1 MILQKLRS
9 YFLSRQLDDV
19 PIQDC
24 ELFLRIFVGLFD
36 IMLNLLD
43 EFIIRL
49 VTCVTICTGYWM
61 MPRLATVW
69 VTTTGFLSYPS
80 RVAEGL
86 LFIERIWFLAWV
98 CVNDTR
104 VTAICFVSEIGWA
117 ILLVA
122 TFPRSFFHLL
132 WSWAVP
138 WLILGCTLWW
148 LILIFNIY
156 INLNRDHQWLVTLN
170 IIWPCPSGSSFG
182 LIFREDLAGLTLLNT
197 AFLSWTAQMV
207 DL

>member
-1 MILQKLRS
+1 MLLQKLGS
-9 YFLSRQLDDV
+9 YFLSRQLDNV
-19 PIQDC
+19 SIQNC
-24 ELFLRIFVGLFD
+24 ELFLWILVSLFD

-49 VTCVTICTGYWM
+49 VTCMTIRSSYWM
-61 MPRLATVW
+61 MPRFAAVW
-69 VTTTGFLSYPS
+69 VTTTGSLSYPS
-80 RVAEGL
+80 RVAERL

-104 VTAICFVSEIGWA
+104 VTTICFFSEIWWA

-122 TFPRSFFHLL
+122 TLPRSFFHLL

-138 WLILGCTLWW
+138 WLILGCTLSILWW

-156 INLNRDHQWLVTLN
+156 INLNWDHQWLITLN

-197 AFLSWTAQMV
+197 AFLSRTA
-207 DL
+207 